1 MIKKYLL
8 SALTALLIL
17 PAAASAATTADLEN
31 GPNAT
36 SWPAKQT
43 LTTVADGIAGHG
55 AQTLFINITSLPPEG
70 ASYRTYKSYR
80 NPANGVFTPTATAG
94 AAISGIGPLTI
105 TVPAAAGEAF
115 ARNTNVQFSSDA
127 IEFDQ
132 LYINGVSAMPV
143 TAPAVGTQ
151 GIGHPISQAGNYF
164 DPLTA
169 SSDWV
174 QAISLASLADG
185 AASQGVQTLEMNVT
199 YIPEGGAQ
207 YRVYKSYENPD
218 NGGFEAIQD
227 ITETGPVSIS
237 VDSVTFDRLVKV
249 QFSSDAIEFDAL
261 TVNGNTLWPID
272 TSGSLI
278 STGYVNLGL
287 LTENT
292 YWPTAI
298 DLTTKADGAASH
310 GEQTLVINV
319 TSLPTEGAVYQVIK
333 TLRSDLDDGSGDGS
347 GDDSGDGS
355 GDGSGDDGG
364 DDTDTTPDYTTY
376 PSLYLGVNT
385 IIVPAIEVD
394 ADNPAFDRLVR
405 IRFNSDA
412 IEFNSIT
419 VNGQALWPID
429 TSGNKVTLANSNL
442 FNDTVEDWAKVL
454 TLAVRQDG
462 STSQNA
468 QTLELYVT
476 DLPESGA
483 NYQIYRTLED
493 VENNYTSDPLP
504 LHLGLNT
511 ITVVAEDG
519 AFDRAVKIRFD
530 SDAIEYKILSING
543 STRVIGANVSEAPSV
558 SIDGTTLTWNE
569 TDGTTLQYSDDLSS
583 WKSHPSAT
591 SPYTPSTTSTDRF
604 YRTISD
610 E

>member
-1 MIKKYLL
+1 MIKKSLL
-8 SALTALLIL
+8 TTLAALIL
-17 PAAASAATTADLEN
+17 IPAISFAATTADLEN
-31 GPNAT
+31 TTNAN
-36 SWPAKQT
+36 WPAKQT
-43 LTTVADGIAGHG
+43 LTTLDDGLVGHG

-80 NPANGVFTPTATAG
+80 NPTNGVFTPTATAG
-94 AAISGIGPLTI
+94 EAISGIGPLTI
-105 TVPAAAGEAF
+105 TVPAASGTAF
-115 ARNTNVQFSSDA
+115 ARNTNVQFSSDD

-169 SSDWV
+169 SPDWV
-174 QAISLASLADG
+174 QAISLTSLSDG
-185 AASQGVQTLEMNVT
+185 ISSQGVQTLEMNVT

-207 YRVYKSYENPD
+207 YRVYKSYLDPSF
-218 NGGFEAIQD
+218 GGFETTQD
-227 ITETGPVSIS
+227 ITDTGLISIS
-237 VDSVTFDRLVKV
+237 VNSVTFDRLVKV

-261 TVNGNTLWPID
+261 TINGSTPRETILWPID

-278 STGYVNLGL
+278 NTGNVNLGL
-287 LTENT
+287 STENT
-292 YWPTAI
+292 SWPTAI
-298 DLTTKADGAASH
+298 DLTTKADGASSH

-333 TLRSDLDDGSGDGS
+333 TLRSDL
-347 GDDSGDGS
+347 GDDSGGDDS
-355 GDGSGDDGG
+355 GGDDSGDGG

-412 IEFNSIT
+412 IEFNSLT
-419 VNGQALWPID
+419 VNGQARWPID

-462 STSQNA
+462 ETSQSA

-483 NYQIYRTLED
+483 NYQIYRTLLD
-493 VENNYTSDPLP
+493 VENNYTSAPLP

-530 SDAIEYKILSING
+530 SDAIEYKLLSING
-543 STRVIGANVSEAPSV
+543 SSRSIGANVSEAPSV
-558 SIDGTTLTWNE
+558 SIDGTTLTWTQ
-569 TDGTTLQYSDDLSS
+569 TDGTTLQYSDDLNS
-583 WKSHPSAT
+583 WKSHPSAV
-591 SPYTPSTTSTDRF
+591 SPYTPSTASPDRF

>member
-1 MIKKYLL
+1 MIKKSLL
-8 SALTALLIL
+8 SALAALIL
-17 PAAASAATTADLEN
+17 IPEISLAATTADLEN

-36 SWPAKQT
+36 WPAKQT
-43 LTTVADGIAGHG
+43 LTTLDDGLVGHG

-80 NPANGVFTPTATAG
+80 NPVNGVHSGATA
-94 AAISGIGPLTI
+94 ITSTGPITI
-105 TVPAAAGEAF
+105 TVPAAGGDPF

-164 DPLTA
+164 DPLTNP
-169 SSDWV
+169 DWV
-174 QAISLASLADG
+174 QAISLTTLADG
-185 AASQGVQTLEMNVT
+185 ASSQGVQTLEMNVT
-199 YIPEGGAQ
+199 YIPEGGVQ
-207 YRVYKSYENPD
+207 YRVYKSFANPEF
-218 NGGFEAIQD
+218 GTFEAVQD
-227 ITETGPVSIS
+227 ITDTGPISIS
-237 VDSVTFDRLVKV
+237 VNSVDFDRLVKV
-249 QFSSDAIEFDAL
+249 QFSSDAVEFDAL
-261 TVNGNTLWPID
+261 TINGNTLWPID
-272 TSGSLI
+272 TSGSLV
-278 STGYVNLGL
+278 STGNVNLGL

-298 DLTTKADGAASH
+298 DLTTKADGVASH

-319 TSLPTEGAVYQVIK
+319 TSLPAEGAVYQVIK
-333 TLRSDLDDGSGDGS
+333 TLRSDLGGDDS

-442 FNDTVEDWAKVL
+442 FNDSANEGWAKVL

-462 STSQNA
+462 STSQNE
-468 QTLELYVT
+468 QTVELYVT

-493 VENNYTSDPLP
+493 VENNYTSDPIP
-504 LHLGLNT
+504 LSLGPNT
-511 ITVVAEDG
+511 ISVIAEDG

-530 SDAIEYKILSING
+530 SDAIEYKLLSING
-543 STRVIGANVSEAPSV
+543 NSRLIGANLSEAPSV
-558 SIDGTTLTWNE
+558 SIDGTTLTWTE
-569 TDGTTLQYSDDLSS
+569 TDGATLQYSEDLNT
-583 WKSHPSAT
+583 WISHPSAT
-591 SPYTPSTTSTDRF
+591 SPYTPSGTGVDRF